1 MKMLQLDDLETKIEP
16 SPPADPMPK
25 TPLWKKLC
33 LIGIVLAIYGGLV
46 AAVFLGSGAVKLIA
60 IVAIIVYVVVSGP
73 VIKGLKKLFKFVELP
88 D

>member
-16 SPPADPMPK
+16 SPPPETMPK

-73 VIKGLKKLFKFVELP
+73 VIKGLKKLFKFVEVP

>member
-1 MKMLQLDDLETKIEP
+1 MKMLQLDELQTRIEP
-16 SPPADPMPK
+16 ALPSEPIPK

-46 AAVFLGSGAVKLIA
+46 AAVFLGSGAVKLIG

-73 VIKGLKKLFKFVELP
+73 VIKLLKKLFKFVELP